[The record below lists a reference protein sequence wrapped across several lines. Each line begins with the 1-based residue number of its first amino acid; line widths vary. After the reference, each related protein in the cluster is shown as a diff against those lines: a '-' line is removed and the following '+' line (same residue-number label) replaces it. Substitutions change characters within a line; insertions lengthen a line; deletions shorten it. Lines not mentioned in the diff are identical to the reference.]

1 LNNNNQFKDLFERY
15 LSGQCTAE
23 ELDLLLEHFR
33 VSGSK
38 EVSVSSLVLENL
50 GKDISQEE
58 ENSPAVQEAVDEVH
72 FRIRTAIQQE
82 KKGRTK
88 QIFSWMHTAA
98 VWMILSSALGLLI
111 YYWSAPPETVP
122 MKQLVTHKGER
133 AKITLSDGTKI
144 WLSPSSRLVYPQY
157 FSGNTRAVKL
167 TGEAFFDVAPDKI
180 HPFIIQ
186 SGSLSTKVLGT
197 SFNIKSYQENELA
210 SVTVVTGEVHVSI
223 AHPDDKNSGG
233 LQLHSNQRAVFH
245 KSTQV
250 LQKENYSYASILLGE
265 REGRFVF
272 EGIPVVEVL
281 EELERQYNITI
292 KTEGDIS
299 QCKFYGE
306 LNANESAALFLKKL
320 CLAIHAEW
328 HADNGLYILEAK
340 GC

>member
-1 LNNNNQFKDLFERY
+1 MNNNDQFKDLFERY

-23 ELDLLLEHFR
+23 ELNLLLEHFR

-38 EVSVSSLVLENL
+38 ETSVRSLVLKGL
-50 GKDISQEE
+50 DKDVSKEE
-58 ENSPAVQEAVDEVH
+58 ENSPAVQEAVNEVH

-82 KKGRTK
+82 KKGRTN
-88 QIFSWMHTAA
+88 QIFSWMRTAA
-98 VWMILSSALGLLI
+98 VWIILSGALGLLI
-111 YYWSAPPETVP
+111 YYWSAQPETVP
-122 MKQLVTHKGER
+122 MKQLVTQKGER

-144 WLSPSSRLVYPQY
+144 WLSPSSRLDYPQY
-157 FSGNTRAVKL
+157 FSGNRTVKL
-167 TGEAFFDVAPDKI
+167 TGEAFFDVSPDKM

-186 SGSLSTKVLGT
+186 SGGLSTKVLGT

-210 SVTVVTGEVHVSI
+210 SVTVVTGKVNVSI
-223 AHPDDKNSGG
+223 AHSDDKNAGG
-233 LQLHSNQRAVFH
+233 VQLHSNQRAVFH
-245 KSTQV
+245 KSRQV
-250 LQKENYSYASILLGE
+250 LHKEDYPDASMLLHE

-272 EGIPVVEVL
+272 EGVPVAEVL
-281 EELERQYNITI
+281 AEVERQYNIAI
-292 KTEGDIS
+292 KTKGDIS
-299 QCKFYGE
+299 KCKFYGE